1 MAASRLKLSLSPRSL
16 FLVYAQL
23 FDGKLPATCRP
34 PFNYTMS
41 TISTHI
47 LDLSRGAPAGGVAV
61 HLDFQNTDESWT
73 ELSHAWTDDDGRVKP
88 FFLVSEQL
96 AGGTYRLVF
105 DTEHYFSELNVE
117 FFYPQVTVVF
127 KIDDAAQHFH
137 VPLLISPYGYST
149 YRGS

>member
-1 MAASRLKLSLSPRSL
+1 
-16 FLVYAQL
+16 
-23 FDGKLPATCRP
+23 
-34 PFNYTMS
+34 MS

-47 LDLSRGAPAGGVAV
+47 LDVSRGAPAGGVAV
-61 HLDFQNTDESWT
+61 RLELQNTNESWT

-88 FFLVSEQL
+88 FFLVEEPLS
-96 AGGTYRLVF
+96 GGTYRLIF
-105 DTEHYFSELNVE
+105 DTEPYFAGLDIE

-127 KIDDAAQHFH
+127 KIEDAAQHYH